1 MYRLGVRAT
10 SLREVPLAPLGAG
23 WYRRGMTVWLALVV
37 LATPIRVDLPTGQI
51 DWTDRTVSV
60 LGVGTPKILSHTGGI
75 TPVDPLTAA
84 KADAQAR
91 MKGLLSGLPVDA
103 AQVVSAVSALRDR
116 FETAASN
123 GQMQAPRYFSD
134 GTVHLPATA
143 TFAFP
148 RAPRAVDP
156 LAPTGLIIKLSADI
170 DPRLQ
175 IMLVADGGA
184 PVPAGL
190 PEHRV
195 APAGIIWVRGDIQHD
210 HLKHVGPQPLQV
222 EGAPGDQVGHIK
234 LGADV
239 QAALTENSL
248 GGIVVVLP

>member
-1 MYRLGVRAT
+1 
-10 SLREVPLAPLGAG
+10 
-23 WYRRGMTVWLALVV
+23 MTLWLAFVV
-37 LATPIRVDLPTGQI
+37 LAAPVRVDLPTGQI

-84 KADAQAR
+84 KADAKAR
-91 MKGLLSGLPVDA
+91 LTRLLEDLPVGASD
-103 AQVVSAVSALRDR
+103 SAGDVAGVRAR
-116 FETAASN
+116 FERAVTDS
-123 GQMQAPRYFSD
+123 QMQAPRYFSD

-175 IMLVADGGA
+175 VMLIADGGA
-184 PVPAGL
+184 PVLAGL
-190 PEHRV
+190 PGHRV
-195 APAGIIWVRGDIQHD
+195 APAGIIWVRGDLSHT

-222 EGAPGDQVGHIK
+222 EGVPGDQVGHIK

-239 QAALTENSL
+239 HAALAENSL

>member
-1 MYRLGVRAT
+1 MDALLLLAT
-10 SLREVPLAPLGAG
+10 PGDEVPLAPPGAG
-23 WYRRGMTVWLALVV
+23 WYRRTMTVWLALVV
-37 LATPIRVDLPTGQI
+37 LASPIQVDLPTGQI

-84 KADAQAR
+84 KADARAR
-91 MKGLLSGLPVDA
+91 IKALLNGLPVGS
-103 AQVVSAVSALRDR
+103 AQVASAVPALRDR
-116 FETAASN
+116 FDKATSA
-123 GQMQAPRYFSD
+123 GPMQAPRYFSD

-156 LAPTGLIIKLSADI
+156 LAPTGLIIELSADI

-175 IMLVADGGA
+175 IALVADGGA
-184 PVPAGL
+184 PILAGL
-190 PEHRV
+190 PGQRV
-195 APAGIIWVRGDIQHD
+195 APAGIIWVRGAVGYE

-222 EGAPGDQVGHIK
+222 KGVPGDQVGHIK
-234 LGADV
+234 LGADM
-239 QAALTENSL
+239 QAVLAENSL
-248 GGIVVVLP
+248 GGILVVLP